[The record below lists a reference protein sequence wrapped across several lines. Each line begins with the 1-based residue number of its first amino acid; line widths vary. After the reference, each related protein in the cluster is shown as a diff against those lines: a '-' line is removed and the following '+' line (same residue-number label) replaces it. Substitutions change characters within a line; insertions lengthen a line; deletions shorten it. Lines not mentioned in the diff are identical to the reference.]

1 MKNIITLT
9 ICLIAFTSSFASTHI
24 GISSSDKDDKD
35 KVEIVLTLTDVKA
48 GQKLSIKDEKG
59 VLLFNTV
66 LAKSGAFNNKFDIT
80 ELPNGVY
87 HFEHEKEIYTTHIPF
102 TVHSGTATFDKK
114 NEKKVYKP
122 FVSLR
127 NNHIYFS
134 KLELNKDNVEFNIYY
149 SKADTES
156 YTLVHTENISDTIK
170 IERAYRLSD
179 MPEGSYKVIINAD
192 GQSYVEHFKI

>member
-1 MKNIITLT
+1 MKNIITFA
-9 ICLIAFTSSFASTHI
+9 ICLLALTSSFAFSNDN
-24 GISSSDKDDKD
+24 SFSDNDEKG
-35 KVEIVLTLTDVKA
+35 KVEIVLTLNDVKA
-48 GQKLSIKDEKG
+48 GQKLSIKDEEG

-66 LAKSGAFNNKFDIT
+66 ITKSGAFNNKFDIT
-80 ELPNGVY
+80 ELPNGIY

-102 TVHSGTATFDKK
+102 IVHSGEASFDKK

-134 KLELNKDNVEFNIYY
+134 KLELNKDNVEFSIYY
-149 SKADTES
+149 AKADSET
-156 YTLVHTENISDTIK
+156 YTLVHTENISNTIK

-179 MPEGSYKVIINAD
+179 KQEGSYKIIINAD
-192 GQSYVEHFKI
+192 GQNYVEHFKI